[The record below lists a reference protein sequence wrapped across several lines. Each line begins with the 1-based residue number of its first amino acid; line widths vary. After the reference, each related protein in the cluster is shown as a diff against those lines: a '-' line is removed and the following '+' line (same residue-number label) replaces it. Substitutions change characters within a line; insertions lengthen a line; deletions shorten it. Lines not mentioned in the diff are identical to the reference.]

1 MKIYSFTRE
10 GLNLVPFEV
19 EVNFMP
25 GLPQIQ
31 IMGQPDQIIKESQ
44 LRIKSALQKQGFTFP
59 RAKQILVNLKPSY
72 VKKKSQGL
80 DLAIACAYLY
90 ASGQVPVPSD
100 IDEVYIY
107 GELGLDGHVYMPEDF
122 DLLDNYSHKYLMTG
136 FTARPTSQGY
146 FSLNELKDLTEPNY
160 QKSGDNLKAFVRPNT
175 KKIYLSSVMAELLK
189 VIVVGEHS
197 TLLAGPAGSGK
208 STFAELVPS
217 MLKPPTK
224 EQAFDIAKFSRLFQQ
239 KQSWR
244 PIVAPHHT
252 IPKISMV
259 GGGNHLAPGE
269 ITRAHNGILLLDEL
283 LEFSNPVKESLREPI
298 EKGCVHIA
306 RRSRYHKF
314 PSDFLLISTTN
325 LCPCGDMSPGK
336 MGRCRFSLRKC
347 QSYIEKL
354 SGPLLDRFQIL
365 AFSYEWSGKKEV
377 YAPDLLPTVLK
388 AQKFISETRK
398 QNKPNSKL
406 NLNELVGQLSIK
418 AKGLFELKEFKSQRR
433 KLATL
438 RVSRTIAD
446 LEGSVSVEYEHI
458 NQAYKYCEGPFR
470 QIQRIFS

>member
-44 LRIKSALQKQGFTFP
+44 LRIKSALQKQGFSFP
-59 RAKQILVNLKPSY
+59 KAKQILVNLKPSY
-72 VKKKSQGL
+72 IKKKSQGL
-80 DLAIACAYLY
+80 DLAIACGYLF
-90 ASGQVPVPSD
+90 ASGQVPVPSADKD
-100 IDEVYIY
+100 IYIY

-122 DLLDNYSHKYLMTG
+122 DLLDDYSDKYLLTG
-136 FTARPTSQGY
+136 FTAKATSQGY
-146 FSLNELKDLTEPNY
+146 YSLNELKNLNEPDY
-160 QKSGDNLKAFVRPNT
+160 QQSSDNLKSFIRPETNN
-175 KKIYLSSVMAELLK
+175 IYLSKPMARLLQ
-189 VIVVGEHS
+189 IITVGEHS

-217 MLKPPTK
+217 FLKPPNK
-224 EQAFDIAKFSRLFQQ
+224 EQAFDITKFSRMFQK
-239 KQSWR
+239 KQNWR
-244 PIVAPHHT
+244 PIVMPHHT

-259 GGGNHLAPGE
+259 GGGNYLSPGE
-269 ITRAHNGILLLDEL
+269 ITRAHNGVLLLDEL
-283 LEFSNPVKESLREPI
+283 LEFSTPVKEALREPI
-298 EKGCVHIA
+298 EKGCIHIA

-365 AFSYEWSGKKEV
+365 SFSYEWGGNKEV
-377 YAPDLLPTVLK
+377 YAPDLLPEVLE
-388 AQKFISETRK
+388 AQSFATEVRG
-398 QNKPNSKL
+398 QEKPNAKL
-406 NLNELVGQLSIK
+406 NLAEATDALSTK
-418 AKGLFELKEFKSQRR
+418 AKSLFELKEFKSQRR
-433 KLATL
+433 RLATL
-438 RVSRTIAD
+438 RVSRSIAD
-446 LEGSVSVEYEHI
+446 LAGSTEVEFDHI
-458 NQAYKYCEGPFR
+458 SQAYKYCEGPFK
-470 QIQRIFS
+470 QIQSIFS

>member
-10 GLNLVPFEV
+10 GLNLIPFEV
-19 EVNFMP
+19 EINFMP

-31 IMGQPDQIIKESQ
+31 IMGQPDQVIKESQ
-44 LRIKSALQKQGFTFP
+44 LRIKSALQNQGFTFP
-59 RAKQILVNLKPSY
+59 KAKQILVNLKPSY

-80 DLAIACAYLY
+80 GLAIACAYLY
-90 ASGQVPVPSD
+90 ASGQVPIPEDVS
-100 IDEVYIY
+100 EVYIY
-107 GELGLDGHVYMPEDF
+107 GELGLDGFVYMPEDF
-122 DLLDNYSHKYLMTG
+122 DLLDDYSDKYLMTG
-136 FTARPTSQGY
+136 FTGKATSQGY
-146 FSLNELKDLTEPNY
+146 VCLKELKDLSEPTY
-160 QKSGDNLKAFVRPNT
+160 QKSSDNLKNFTRPMTKNIYIT
-175 KKIYLSSVMAELLK
+175 KKMAQLLK
-189 VIVVGEHS
+189 IIAVGEHS
-197 TLLAGPAGSGK
+197 TLFAGPAGSGK

-217 MLKPPTK
+217 LLMAPTRT
-224 EQAFDIAKFSRLFQQ
+224 QAFDITKFSRLFRQ

-244 PIVAPHHT
+244 PTVIPHHT

-259 GGGNHLAPGE
+259 GGGNYLAPGE

-298 EKGCVHIA
+298 EKGCIHIA

-314 PSDFLLISTTN
+314 PSDFLLLSTTN

-365 AFSYEWSGKKEV
+365 SFSYEWSGDKDV
-377 YAPDLLPTVLK
+377 FAPDLLPEVLQ
-388 AQKFISETRK
+388 AQEFINKRGLS
-398 QNKPNSKL
+398 KPNSKL
-406 NLNELVGQLSIK
+406 DLNELTTQLSKK
-418 AKGLFELKEFKSQRR
+418 AKDLFALKEFKSQRR

-438 RVSRTIAD
+438 RVSRSIAD
-446 LEGSVSVEYEHI
+446 LEGSKLVEFKHI
-458 NQAYKYCEGPFR
+458 TEAYNYCEGPFH
-470 QIQRIFS
+470 QIQKIFT